1 MSHAT
6 VSAEPCTLPC
16 NLCGSQSVD
25 VVSTLDR
32 DRNPL
37 RTVVCRECG
46 LVWSDPRPVDARQFY
61 EHEYRV
67 QFKGAYNPKPKH
79 VYRGGLV
86 AIDRYEKIRSYLGG
100 RSTLLDIGSGAGEF
114 LYLMT
119 RAGFKGIGIEPNLG
133 YGGYSRD
140 EYGVEVLPGF
150 AQDHPFPD
158 ASFDTITMWHVLEH
172 TEDPYRN
179 ILLVQRWL
187 KPDGLLVVEVPN
199 VEATCLAPIH
209 RFHIDHLYNF
219 NQDNLA
225 AIGEKAGLR
234 CAEVRLSHDNGNLT
248 AFYLQKGD
256 APRQDCRIP
265 GNYERI
271 ANVIRAHTPL
281 MHYTQ
286 VYPYQRFVGRM
297 SRIVDEARAVR
308 EFSGG
313 KRCLDDLFA
322 RVVAPR

>member
-1 MSHAT
+1 MSQPAP
-6 VSAEPCTLPC
+6 SAAPSTIPC
-16 NLCGSQSVD
+16 NLCGSTDVD
-25 VVSTLDR
+25 VVSSLDR
-32 DRNPL
+32 DRKPL
-37 RTVVCRECG
+37 RTVICRECG
-46 LVWSDPRPVDARQFY
+46 LVWSDPRPVDARRFY

-67 QFKGAYNPKPKH
+67 QFKGAFNPKPKH
-79 VYRGGLV
+79 VYRGGIV
-86 AIDRYEKIRSYLGG
+86 AIDRHEKIKGYLEG

-119 RAGFKGIGIEPNLG
+119 QAGFKGIGIEPNLG

-140 EYGVEVLPGF
+140 QYGVEVLPGF
-150 AQDHPFPD
+150 AQDHQFPA

-172 TEDPYRN
+172 TEDPFRN
-179 ILLVQRWL
+179 IGLVKQWL

-219 NQDNLA
+219 SRENLA
-225 AIGEKAGLR
+225 AIGEKAGLH

-248 AFYLQKGD
+248 AFYLERGD
-256 APRQDCRIP
+256 AARQDCRIP

-271 ANVIRAHTPL
+271 ASLIRSHTPL

-297 SRIVDEARAVR
+297 GRIVGEAKAVR
-308 EFSGG
+308 GFSSG
-313 KRCLDDLFA
+313 KHCLDQLFSRVVFA
-322 RVVAPR
+322 R